1 MPSDKGT
8 NIFSEIGKFFKEND
22 ATSAMNAIIDMT
34 KALRLSEKRLFG
46 SESKCNCKL
55 TQLQVLGL
63 LMLFPCFMI
72 RNAYNYGRSSLS
84 SLFDCRKDVFY
95 RFVSNELKY
104 RILKPRFYV
113 KYRVLHIFFV
123 SLDANWYESHSRGYG
138 PVFRGCRAARQS

>member
-1 MPSDKGT
+1 MLSDKGT

-22 ATSAMNAIIDMT
+22 ATSAMNAIMDTT

-72 RNAYNYGRSSLS
+72 RNYCCPLNIIIHSELTISQRIQSKQPFSSPYTRMCEGCFSASLVSGGLS
-84 SLFDCRKDVFY
+84 IMAASASSQSFSGC
-95 RFVSNELKY
+95 
-104 RILKPRFYV
+104 
-113 KYRVLHIFFV
+113 
-123 SLDANWYESHSRGYG
+123 SRNPCTGAPG
-138 PVFRGCRAARQS
+138 FFRG